1 MAKDPSP
8 KLASGDTA
16 YLYRAAIGPRAQ
28 DYYLRHF
35 ARFDSEGKTGSSWNW
50 AAYWT
55 TFNWLVYRK
64 MWGWALAY
72 VAALMGLALLVF
84 GVGKLVFNY
93 SDTSAV
99 LLSLFLLAAA
109 FVLPGLYAN
118 AWFYTHCNEK
128 ISNVLRTSP
137 EVKDAATVLANQA
150 PDSRRLLLL
159 GVGNALLLTLVA
171 VLVHGFQTSESALP
185 QLASREEHPSA
196 GGQSGQ
202 VREVTAEPVTPAVTA
217 ATPAAP
223 TVDSTPSAT
232 PVAPAPAP
240 AVAAAPET
248 PQLAQA
254 ASVSPAPA
262 QAPAPATARP
272 AVSAKKP
279 AMVNASDRS
288 TAPAKP
294 EAAVTAPVRPAAVT
308 AVAAADPSAPAA
320 APRATTVAA
329 PAPRLRYVWVIQVGA
344 YAQEANAQKALA
356 DVQALGLEAGA
367 ESFESP
373 KGKLMRVRVGPFTQ
387 QAEADQAALRI
398 KSLNLPT
405 LVIRQRP

>member
-16 YLYRAAIGPRAQ
+16 YLYRAAIGPRSQ

-35 ARFDSEGKTGSSWNW
+35 ARFDGDGRTGTSWNW

-72 VAALMGLALLVF
+72 VAALLGLALLVF
-84 GVGKLVFNY
+84 GVGKLVLNY

-99 LLSLFLLAAA
+99 LLSLLLLTAA
-109 FVLPGLYAN
+109 FVVPGMYGN

-128 ISNVLRTSP
+128 ISAVLRTSP

-150 PDSRRLLLL
+150 PDQRRPLWL
-159 GVGNALLLTLVA
+159 GLTNAVA
-171 VLVHGFQTSESALP
+171 VALVLSVLNWFQGADGELP
-185 QLASREEHPSA
+185 PQAMREERALA

-202 VREVTAEPVTPAVTA
+202 VRALAAVPASRA
-217 ATPAAP
+217 A
-223 TVDSTPSAT
+223 S
-232 PVAPAPAP
+232 APAPVASAP
-240 AVAAAPET
+240 AVAVSVPAATPVPAPALAVSAPAAP
-248 PQLAQA
+248 QVAQA
-254 ASVSPAPA
+254 AS
-262 QAPAPATARP
+262 APATPSNAR
-272 AVSAKKP
+272 AAGRP
-279 AMVNASDRS
+279 AMVNASDRGAAR
-288 TAPAKP
+288 APRAAASAP
-294 EAAVTAPVRPAAVT
+294 EAVSQPASASAQAPRPAA
-308 AVAAADPSAPAA
+308 AAS
-320 APRATTVAA
+320 
-329 PAPRLRYVWVIQVGA
+329 APRLRHVWVIQVGA

-356 DVQALGLEAGA
+356 QVQGLGLEAGA

-373 KGKLMRVRVGPFTQ
+373 KGKLMRVRVGPYTR
-387 QAEADQAALRI
+387 QAEAEQAALRI
-398 KSLNLPT
+398 KSLDLPV